1 VNGMENLQPDPPL
14 SEAQL
19 DLVARL
25 THEQLEAI
33 DSALVKHCAHSWRKL
48 SLVVGSALQQLQL
61 AGIADV
67 FFAQRVRQHIARGK
81 LEGRGDLARMHYAE
95 VRVSAGSG
103 ANVT

>member
-1 VNGMENLQPDPPL
+1 MNGMENLQPDPSL
-14 SEAQL
+14 SETQL
-19 DLVARL
+19 GLVARL

-33 DSALVKHCAHSWRKL
+33 DSALVKHCTSSWRKL

-61 AGIADV
+61 SGIPDV
-67 FFAQRVRQHIARGK
+67 FFALRVKEHVARGK

-95 VRVSAGSG
+95 VRVPARSG